1 MILMPVT
8 LYKRQR
14 QILDFINQY
23 IQKLGHS
30 PTLQQIAEAIGVS
43 SLATV
48 HEHLGRLEEKGVLRR
63 YQGKVRGIEILDKD
77 LMSVP
82 FDNQVEVPILGFVAA
97 GAPIKAYP
105 DPNATT
111 SIPASFASGR
121 KRTFVLQ
128 VKGNSMIDEGILD
141 GDFVVVEEQN
151 EARDGD
157 IVVAVL
163 DDGMATI
170 KRFLGKKREWSLN
183 RPIALISQFLSV
195 MCKLKERW
203 PGLFAGLRENESVR
217 RKLRE
222 IRPALAG
229 LKLRN

>member
-1 MILMPVT
+1 MPVT

-23 IQKLGHS
+23 IQKFGHS

-97 GAPIKAYP
+97 GAPIEAYP

-170 KRFLGKKREWSLN
+170 KRFFRQKTRVKLEPANRAYKPIFVRNVQIKGRVTGVIRRFEEEWKRKTEIKRNS
-183 RPIALISQFLSV
+183 LISA
-195 MCKLKERW
+195 RW
-203 PGLFAGLRENESVR
+203 N
-217 RKLRE
+217 
-222 IRPALAG
+222 
-229 LKLRN
+229 